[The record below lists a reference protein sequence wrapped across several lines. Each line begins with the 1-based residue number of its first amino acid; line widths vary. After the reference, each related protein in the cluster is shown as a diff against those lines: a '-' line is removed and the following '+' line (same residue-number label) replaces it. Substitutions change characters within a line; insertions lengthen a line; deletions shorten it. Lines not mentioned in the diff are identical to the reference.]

1 MVVSAYT
8 PSPPPPKPAR
18 CSSFSHRR
26 PYLLGLACRP
36 SPAFRALADAVP
48 QGPALPAHLSI
59 SVAYV
64 SPAPLGLASWRL
76 VPYVP
81 GTPMFV
87 VTGVWCTGPF
97 VVWCLHQMLCSG
109 RAGAVSPHL
118 SSGLCCL
125 ASPLRGCDGAPP
137 RQLQLPCGQRL
148 WLLHFLTGVPE
159 DLVELCMS
167 PVCKRG

>member
-1 MVVSAYT
+1 MHT
-8 PSPPPPKPAR
+8 PPPRPHPNQPDAPA
-18 CSSFSHRR
+18 SATGALTSF
-26 PYLLGLACRP
+26 GLACRP

-148 WLLHFLTGVPE
+148 SAAALSHRCSGRLG
-159 DLVELCMS
+159 
-167 PVCKRG
+167 

>member
-36 SPAFRALADAVP
+36 SPAFRALVDAVP

-109 RAGAVSPHL
+109 RAGAVSPQGSAASL
-118 SSGLCCL
+118 PPSGGVTGLLPGSCSSPVGK
-125 ASPLRGCDGAPP
+125 GC
-137 RQLQLPCGQRL
+137 R
-148 WLLHFLTGVPE
+148 LLHFLTGVPE